1 MLFIISLQLIGKIYL
16 HYKHI
21 DWAAVS
27 LEKSV
32 IPYLS
37 DPESG
42 AIPDTEAMLLLAG
55 TLKIPYK
62 ITLNWMIL
70 NQFLLSSFQLLFIL
84 NIMLYYIW

>member
-1 MLFIISLQLIGKIYL
+1 M

-42 AIPDTEAMLLLAG
+42 AIPDAEAMLLLAG
-55 TLKIPYK
+55 TVKEAYKPYK
-62 ITLNWMIL
+62 ITWNWMIL
-70 NQFLLSSFQLLFIL
+70 N
-84 NIMLYYIW
+84 

>member
-1 MLFIISLQLIGKIYL
+1 M

-42 AIPDTEAMLLLAG
+42 AIPDAEAMLLLAG
-55 TLKIPYK
+55 TVKKPYN
-62 ITLNWMIL
+62 IT
-70 NQFLLSSFQLLFIL
+70 SKL
-84 NIMLYYIW
+84 NIF